1 MVLSLIGQRP
11 ARRPQCGRR
20 RRRSGSQSPLSLSPQ
35 FVGGGFGG
43 WYLPSSVS
51 LSLSHSPT
59 LKRQLESSGSLTIN
73 GIRETRTVR
82 EGMTD
87 NDSRINSFRD
97 AHGRPSDVKKRKEN
111 VNTKILGT
119 TTPNSCG
126 ALSLYSSPRP
136 PLSTSLTYHRQLS
149 CNLAS
154 MASHALT

>member
-1 MVLSLIGQRP
+1 MEV
-11 ARRPQCGRR
+11 
-20 RRRSGSQSPLSLSPQ
+20 SPLSPQ

-97 AHGRPSDVKKRKEN
+97 AHGRPSDLHIKRSYLN
-111 VNTKILGT
+111 ITG
-119 TTPNSCG
+119 TTPNS
-126 ALSLYSSPRP
+126 SPP
-136 PLSTSLTYHRQLS
+136 TPVSPSLTDHGQLFR
-149 CNLAS
+149 NLAS
-154 MASHALT
+154 LASHALTQSYMENRRWSCQS